1 MAAPEFSRP
10 LNAAGLPHAGRDV
23 ALSASAAECQALA
36 ARFGIPGITRLAAAL
51 HAKPGADGR
60 IRVVGRI
67 TAGVVQ
73 VCVVSL
79 EPFETALD
87 VPYESL
93 FLRQDLLDAE
103 PEGLLDP
110 EAIDEEGYT
119 GTHFDLGESVAQALA
134 LALDPWPRNPDAVA
148 PADQASDDDTP
159 PPASP
164 FAVLARR
171 RG

>member
-1 MAAPEFSRP
+1 MVAPEFSRP
-10 LNAAGLPHAGRDV
+10 VNAAGLPHAGRDF
-23 ALSASAAECQALA
+23 ALTASEAECRALA
-36 ARFGIPGITRLAAAL
+36 ARLGIPGITHLAAQL

-67 TAGVVQ
+67 AATVVQ

-79 EPFETALD
+79 EPFEASLN

-93 FLRQDLLDAE
+93 FVHQALLDAE

-110 EAIDEEGYT
+110 DAIDEEGYP
-119 GTHFDLGESVAQALA
+119 GSHFDLGESVAQALA
-134 LALDPWPRNPDAVA
+134 LALDPWPRNPEAVV
-148 PADQASDDDTP
+148 PAQIADDDTP

-171 RG
+171 RN

>member
-1 MAAPEFSRP
+1 MASPEFSRP
-10 LNAAGLPHAGRDV
+10 VNAAGLPHAGRDF
-23 ALSASAAECQALA
+23 ALTASDAECRALA
-36 ARFGIPGITRLAAAL
+36 ARFGIPGIRRLAAAL

-67 TAGVVQ
+67 AASVVQ

-79 EPFETALD
+79 EPFEASLD

-93 FLRQDLLDAE
+93 FLRQDLLHAE

-110 EAIDEEGYT
+110 DAIDEEGYE
-119 GTHFDLGESVAQALA
+119 GSHFDLGESVAQALA
-134 LALDPWPRNPDAVA
+134 LALDPWPRNPEAVA
-148 PADQASDDDTP
+148 PADSAPDDETP

-164 FAVLARR
+164 FAVLARK